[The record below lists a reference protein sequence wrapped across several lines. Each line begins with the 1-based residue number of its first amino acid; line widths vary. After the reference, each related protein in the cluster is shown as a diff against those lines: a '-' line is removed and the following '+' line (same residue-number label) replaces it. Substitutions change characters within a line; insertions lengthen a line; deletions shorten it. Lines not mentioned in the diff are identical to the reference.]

1 MASPI
6 EANRVHTVEPPA
18 IGPNSSIQA
27 DHVVLGR
34 NVRIGSNAR
43 IVCDRLELADGCSI
57 GANATITC
65 PEITLAESASVGKS
79 LEAELND
86 YFRLGR
92 HSSVGNRVK
101 LAGRG
106 VSAGEFL
113 WMKNDVI
120 VGGGGSQGPNSFLR
134 IGDRTSIFDRSFI
147 NLSEEVTI
155 GNGSALSFGVTILT
169 HGAWQPALM
178 GFTTKFGSVH
188 LGHHSVIYLNAIVL
202 PGVTIGD
209 YSTIGAG
216 AVVARNV
223 PDHSL
228 AMGNPATIVKSG
240 PNYPVPLT
248 HARMDQLLSS
258 ILSDYACTLEPKGI
272 QVTAKPAPDHDT
284 LVVNMNGRDYT
295 IAYVRYGR
303 GPRPQPDITV
313 AFGDLPEGAAG
324 KCHFNLK
331 TLAVTGELTTLGEDL
346 RDYLRRRAIRIFN
359 GRPFRTIPL
368 ANLHRLRSRNLS
380 GSAI

>member
-6 EANRVHTVEPPA
+6 EANRVDTVEPPEM
-18 IGPNSSIQA
+18 GPNSSIRA

-34 NVRIGSNAR
+34 GVRIGSNVR
-43 IVCDRLELADGCSI
+43 IVCDRLDLADGCSI
-57 GANATITC
+57 GADSTIIC
-65 PEITLAESASVGKS
+65 PEITLAASASLGKS

-120 VGGGGSQGPNSFLR
+120 VGGGGSQGPHSYLR
-134 IGDRTSIFDRSFI
+134 IGDRSSIFDRSFI

-155 GNGSALSFGVTILT
+155 GDGSALSFGVTLLT

-178 GFTTKFGSVH
+178 GFATKFGSVH
-188 LGHHSVIYLNAIVL
+188 LGHHSVIYLNAVVL
-202 PGVTIGD
+202 PGVSIGD

-216 AVVARNV
+216 AVVTRNI
-223 PDHSL
+223 PDRSL
-228 AMGNPATIVKSG
+228 AMGNPAVIVRSG
-240 PNYPVPLT
+240 PDYPMPLT
-248 HARMDQLLSS
+248 DARKDQLLSS
-258 ILSDYACTLEPKGI
+258 IFSDYGCTLEPKGI
-272 QVTAKPAPDHDT
+272 QVAAKPAADHDT
-284 LVVNMNGRDYT
+284 LNVTMDGQDHT
-295 IAYVRYGR
+295 IAYVRRGR
-303 GPRPQPDITV
+303 GPQPQADITL
-313 AFGDLPEGAAG
+313 ALGDLPEGGAG

-331 TLAVTGELTTLGEDL
+331 TLAVTGDLTALGEDL
-346 RDYLRRRAIRIFN
+346 RDYLRRRAIRVFN
-359 GRPFRTIPL
+359 GKPFRTIPL
-368 ANLHRLRSRNLS
+368 ANLHRLRSRKLF
-380 GSAI
+380 GKTV